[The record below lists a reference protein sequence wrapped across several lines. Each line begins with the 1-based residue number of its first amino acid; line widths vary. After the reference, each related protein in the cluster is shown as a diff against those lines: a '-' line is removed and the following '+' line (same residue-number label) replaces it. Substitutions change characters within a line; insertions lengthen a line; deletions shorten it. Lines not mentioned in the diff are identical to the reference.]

1 MESQTP
7 VEARPSRRAI
17 YLLPNLLT
25 PACLFSG
32 FYAIV
37 AAIDGNFSRAGMG
50 VFIAAIFDGLDG
62 RVARLTHTESAFGK
76 EYDSLA
82 DLVAFG
88 LAPALVSYQWG
99 VDRIAE
105 YGRAW
110 GRFGWLA
117 AIFFAAC
124 GALRLARFNVRAS
137 TLDKR
142 YFEGLPIPSAAAVVA
157 AFVWAFS
164 EWHEPGLPGLIL
176 AFGVTAL
183 AGGLMVSRFGYP
195 SFKQFDLSKPIRF
208 VWLIVLALVFVFIA
222 GDPPRVLL
230 LLFGTYALWPPAVWA
245 LRRLR
250 RRRRSEPGASA

>member
-7 VEARPSRRAI
+7 LEVRPSRRAI

-25 PACLFSG
+25 TACLFSG

-37 AAIDGNFSRAGMG
+37 AAIDGNFSRAGMA

-99 VDRIAE
+99 
-105 YGRAW
+105 
-110 GRFGWLA
+110 
-117 AIFFAAC
+117 
-124 GALRLARFNVRAS
+124 
-137 TLDKR
+137 LDKR

-183 AGGLMVSRFGYP
+183 AGALMVSRFGYP

-230 LLFGTYALWPPAVWA
+230 LLFGTYALWPPVVWV
-245 LRRLR
+245 LRRVR
-250 RRRRSEPGASA
+250 RRRRADPGPPA

>member
-1 MESQTP
+1 M
-7 VEARPSRRAI
+7 
-17 YLLPNLLT
+17 
-25 PACLFSG
+25 
-32 FYAIV
+32 
-37 AAIDGNFSRAGMG
+37 
-50 VFIAAIFDGLDG
+50 
-62 RVARLTHTESAFGK
+62 
-76 EYDSLA
+76 
-82 DLVAFG
+82 
-88 LAPALVSYQWG
+88 
-99 VDRIAE
+99 
-105 YGRAW
+105 
-110 GRFGWLA
+110 
-117 AIFFAAC
+117 
-124 GALRLARFNVRAS
+124 
-137 TLDKR
+137 
-142 YFEGLPIPSAAAVVA
+142 A

-230 LLFGTYALWPPAVWA
+230 LFGTYALWPPAVWA